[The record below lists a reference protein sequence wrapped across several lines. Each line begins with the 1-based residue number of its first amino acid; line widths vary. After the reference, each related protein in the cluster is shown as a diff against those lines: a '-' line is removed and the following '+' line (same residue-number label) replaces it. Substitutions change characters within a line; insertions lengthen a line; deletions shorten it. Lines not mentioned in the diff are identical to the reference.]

1 MSELQLVL
9 AQLTKLGVI
18 ALFLG
23 MIWRSRVGLCW
34 SFTFYLGVIILGNGL
49 VTMAP
54 DTFYTG
60 WFFVLKQGVYDI
72 LKMAVALELAWRTFG
87 EFPGA
92 WRVARVVI
100 ATLLVIST
108 LTLAWL
114 TPRSTF
120 GTFTEWQPSV
130 VTAAVWLFTAV
141 ALLVVHYQIPI
152 GDWQR
157 RILMGFV
164 VYLFVFVTLL
174 NLLKR
179 HSLPRAEV
187 GLLDSFAYLLLL
199 AFWMRAAWRQEP
211 GESTVPV
218 ASLA

>member
-60 WFFVLKQGVYDI
+60 WFFVLKQGAYDI
-72 LKMAVALELAWRTFG
+72 LKMAIALELAWRAFSA
-87 EFPGA
+87 FPGA
-92 WRVARVVI
+92 WRVARIVL
-100 ATLLVIST
+100 AALLAVST

-114 TPRSTF
+114 TPHSSYRTL
-120 GTFTEWQPSV
+120 TEWQPSV
-130 VTAAVWLFTAV
+130 VTATVWLFTAV

-164 VYLFVFVTLL
+164 VYLFVFITVL
-174 NLLKR
+174 NLLGR
-179 HSLPRAEV
+179 RGWQREEL
-187 GLLDSFAYLLLL
+187 GIFDSVNYLLLL
-199 AFWMRAAWRQEP
+199 LFWIHAAWRHETQDA
-211 GESTVPV
+211 VPV
-218 ASLA
+218 ASPA